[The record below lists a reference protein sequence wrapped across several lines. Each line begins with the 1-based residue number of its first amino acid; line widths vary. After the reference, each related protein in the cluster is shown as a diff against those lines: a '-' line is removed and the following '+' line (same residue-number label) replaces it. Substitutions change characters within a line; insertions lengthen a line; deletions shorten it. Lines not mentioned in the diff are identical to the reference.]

1 MVVMLRV
8 EETLSL
14 RVTCLLCSTNSRAS
28 LGLNVVSFISG
39 GQRRC
44 ERYVV
49 LSCFVSLVNLPR
61 VGSEKIPCTHVE
73 RTQNVRTIASE

>member
-39 GQRRC
+39 GQR
-44 ERYVV
+44 
-49 LSCFVSLVNLPR
+49 
-61 VGSEKIPCTHVE
+61 
-73 RTQNVRTIASE
+73 